1 MYGHIFD
8 LLSTCSGSDVVMQA
22 QMFCFNCLGV
32 QLTMFTVK
40 ETPYFQREAA
50 KVWGDSERS
59 EFIGWIA
66 DNPLAGDV
74 IPGAGPLRK
83 VRWARQGMGKSG
95 GVRVIYFNQLD
106 AGLIELLTVYSKSV
120 DDNLSAAFLRR
131 LMSTEGWKN
140 D

>member
-1 MYGHIFD
+1 
-8 LLSTCSGSDVVMQA
+8 
-22 QMFCFNCLGV
+22 
-32 QLTMFTVK
+32 MFTVK
-40 ETPYFQREAA
+40 ETPYFQREAT
-50 KVWGDSERS
+50 KVWSDAERL

-83 VRWARQGMGKSG
+83 VRWIRQGMGKSG
-95 GVRVIYFNQLD
+95 GARVIYFNKLD
-106 AGLIELLTVYSKSV
+106 VGLIELLTVYSKSV

-131 LMSTEGWKN
+131 LMAIEGWKN